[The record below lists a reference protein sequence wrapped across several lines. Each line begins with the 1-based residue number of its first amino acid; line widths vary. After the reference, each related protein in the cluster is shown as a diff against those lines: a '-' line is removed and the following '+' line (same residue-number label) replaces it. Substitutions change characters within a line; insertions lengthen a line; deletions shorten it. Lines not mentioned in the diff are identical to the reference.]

1 MFQLY
6 HNKDK
11 LELKIE
17 PDKYGTF
24 YSNNEIHFWNE
35 NYYKCNEIKPLR
47 EKAEEIKQRWI
58 NEYQERL
65 NKLEKLK
72 IRVKYKK

>member
-1 MFQLY
+1 MYQLY
-6 HNKDK
+6 HNKDN

-24 YSNNEIHFWNE
+24 YSNNEVHCWND

-47 EKAEEIKQRWI
+47 SKAEEIRQKWI
-58 NEYQERL
+58 KEYQERL
-65 NKLEKLK
+65 DKLENLK
-72 IRVKYKK
+72 IKVKYK